1 MLDAADDE
9 ADETKD
15 RRCAEGKS
23 PPGGV
28 GAAIDTLYPHI
39 SHLGYRLDTMRRAS
53 AEIGRA
59 RVPLLPLGLMIEDL
73 RLSARREHR
82 YTRSTWK
89 TSRRAVSNS
98 LSAVAALFGSLND
111 NTRFRIVAKSSG
123 MRFALDGD
131 SQVYLARRLMCN
143 PANENGDGHFEWPS
157 PFEHR
162 NEGRIA

>member
-39 SHLGYRLDTMRRAS
+39 SHLRYRLDTTRRAS

-73 RLSARREHR
+73 RLSARREHG

-131 SQVYLARRLMCN
+131 SQVYLARRSMCN